1 MLLLLNGNKMT
12 YTVRVGFITTGVK
25 LKYFMN
31 ELTKLNE
38 ILIGLKDKHE
48 THFIKISKQK
58 L

>member
-1 MLLLLNGNKMT
+1 
-12 YTVRVGFITTGVK
+12 VRVGFITTGVK

-38 ILIGLKDKHE
+38 ILIGLKDKRE
-48 THFIKISKQK
+48 THFIKISEQK